1 MKSKYMK
8 RETLQGKRISKESVC
23 SGTFPLPR
31 EVRDRLSYIDA
42 ILQAAYGTPDL
53 GNVADP
59 LEELIFLT
67 ITQRTKIK
75 TAIQVF
81 RNLKEQFSGR
91 DSILQASDADLRRIL
106 SVGGRGNFRIRA
118 VRELLNAVKDK
129 TGALSLNNLRRMN
142 ETEAFEFLLSLPW
155 VGEKIA
161 RCVMLYSL
169 GFNTFPAD
177 VNAIRI
183 FRRTEIFTP
192 VIGSLEGIEHR
203 KAQSKIAPW
212 VPAEIARTL
221 HVNMVVHGQE
231 VCRERNPRCER
242 CEIRKFCAFWRNS
255 KVKEADGARFTVVD
269 LFSGAGGI
277 SLGFHDKGFRIAL
290 VVDNDSRALQTYR
303 LNHPWVE
310 QNRILCE
317 DLRGLASTRIRAISS
332 EEKIDV
338 LVAGVPCQG
347 FSRVG
352 YRTKPDLIKEKK
364 YKPEKDPRNT
374 LFKEVIRFARLLN
387 PQCILVENVPDMESA
402 NVTHYGMD
410 RRVIELL
417 ERRLGGMGYH
427 TATVCLDATDF
438 GIPQKRRRLFFVASK
453 KTLPDKMEERL
464 TKLAQEMKYPETIPS
479 LFDAIASLPALKAGE
494 GVQIA
499 SFAHVQDKGVSDYR
513 EFVGNDAAIIFNHVA
528 RPHNNDDMRIIEA
541 LQPGENYVALVRR
554 MPDIL
559 NGRSHK
565 VYTTRNFQDKFYRL
579 RWDAPCRTIVAH
591 LAKDG
596 NSFIHP
602 EQNRALTVREAARIQ
617 SFPDDFIFTGSR
629 TSQFIQVGN
638 AVPPML
644 ARVFARFLRTL
655 LEATI

>member
-1 MKSKYMK
+1 MK

-23 SGTFPLPR
+23 FGIFPLPKEIR
-31 EVRDRLSYIDA
+31 NRLSYIDA

-81 RNLKEQFSGR
+81 RNLKEQFSGCNG
-91 DSILQASDADLRRIL
+91 ILQASDADLRRIL

-129 TGALSLNNLRRMN
+129 TGALSLSNLRQMN

-161 RCVMLYSL
+161 RCVLLYSL

-183 FRRTEIFTP
+183 FRRTGILTP

-242 CEIRKFCAFWRNS
+242 CKIRKFCAFWRNS
-255 KVKEADGARFTVVD
+255 KVKEADGARFTMID

-277 SLGFHDKGFRIAL
+277 SLGFHDEGFRIAL
-290 VVDNDSRALQTYR
+290 AVDNDSRALQTYR

-310 QNRILCE
+310 QNRILYE
-317 DLRGLASTRIRAISS
+317 DMRSLASTRIRAISG

-352 YRTKPDLIKEKK
+352 YRTKPGLIKEKK

-374 LFKEVIRFARLLN
+374 LFKEVIRFAHLLN
-387 PQCILVENVPDMESA
+387 PRCILVENVPDMERA
-402 NVTHYGMD
+402 NITHYGMD

-453 KTLPDKMEERL
+453 KMLPDKMEERL
-464 TKLAQEMKYPETIPS
+464 TKLAQEMKYPEPTPS
-479 LFDAIASLPALKAGE
+479 LFDAIASLQALKAGE

-499 SFAHVQDKGVSDYR
+499 SFAHDQDKGVSDYK
-513 EFVGNDAAIIFNHVA
+513 EFVRNDATIIFNHVA

-565 VYTTRNFQDKFYRL
+565 VYTTHNFQDKFYRL

-644 ARVFARFLRTL
+644 ARVFARFFRKL